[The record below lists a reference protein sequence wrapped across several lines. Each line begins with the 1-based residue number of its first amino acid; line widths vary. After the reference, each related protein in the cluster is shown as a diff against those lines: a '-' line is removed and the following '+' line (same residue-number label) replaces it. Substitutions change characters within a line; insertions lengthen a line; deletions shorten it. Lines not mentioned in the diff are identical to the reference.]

1 MLERVV
7 DYFYQRGRLRG
18 AGQLLTNVAAY
29 WCMFGIVGQV
39 VTDVPAAMQRRPA
52 QTLQGA
58 RLHPAQRGVGGLV
71 AVLQQRRLCG
81 QHLLGHGKQAG
92 GVGAIGGHG
101 VEAAQGALHGHRL

>member
-18 AGQLLTNVAAY
+18 AGQLLINVAAY

-52 QTLQGA
+52 QTLA
-58 RLHPAQRGVGGLV
+58 DALPNVATWWVPEHPISFGLV
-71 AVLQQRRLCG
+71 IGLGVLGFFLSIK
-81 QHLLGHGKQAG
+81 GKR
-92 GVGAIGGHG
+92 VDFHPE
-101 VEAAQGALHGHRL
+101 VTH

>member
-39 VTDVPAAMQRRPA
+39 VTDVPAAMQRRVATWWVPE
-52 QTLQGA
+52 
-58 RLHPAQRGVGGLV
+58 HPISFGLV
-71 AVLQQRRLCG
+71 IGLGVLGFFLSIKGKRLDRY
-81 QHLLGHGKQAG
+81 LNA
-92 GVGAIGGHG
+92 
-101 VEAAQGALHGHRL
+101 